1 VSDLVNRLCGIA
13 NEERHNQHVNGI
25 SFVCDQAADRIAEL
39 EAQNTFWACAKHSI
53 NNTLRCAICD
63 EARIA
68 ELESKHD
75 TSELL
80 HEIDELNRHNKVLQK
95 ADMHR
100 EKIWKNRIAELEA
113 EKVNLEQRYHS
124 HKVSDSDTLREQ
136 RSGKRKMHLN
146 GVECV
151 HGKFLH
157 ESCGACEE
165 APSI

>member
-1 VSDLVNRLCGIA
+1 MSDLVNRLCGIA

-80 HEIDELNRHNKVLQK
+80 HEIDELTRHNKVLQK

-100 EKIWKNRIAELEA
+100 EKIWKKRVAEREEQLKETEYELTSHLES
-113 EKVNLEQRYHS
+113 EGLI
-124 HKVSDSDTLREQ
+124 
-136 RSGKRKMHLN
+136 
-146 GVECV
+146 
-151 HGKFLH
+151 
-157 ESCGACEE
+157 E
-165 APSI
+165 AGEAK

>member
-1 VSDLVNRLCGIA
+1 M
-13 NEERHNQHVNGI
+13 
-25 SFVCDQAADRIAEL
+25 
-39 EAQNTFWACAKHSI
+39 
-53 NNTLRCAICD
+53 
-63 EARIA
+63 
-68 ELESKHD
+68 
-75 TSELL
+75 SE
-80 HEIDELNRHNKVLQK
+80 VGT
-95 ADMHR
+95 
-100 EKIWKNRIAELEA
+100 